1 MTALENFQEYT
12 SHCPKQYPYN
22 NKLRREHK
30 ATISKAMRQKR
41 EDEIFRYIMS
51 SEMLNVTQAYVEEL
65 MNQYF
70 DNLYKDFVEF
80 KDLELG
86 DAVHYTV
93 NLDEEG
99 FRYEYNR
106 NL

>member
-1 MTALENFQEYT
+1 MTTLEKFQEYT

-30 ATISKAMRQKR
+30 ATINRAMRKKR

-65 MNQYF
+65 MSKYF
-70 DNLYKDFVEF
+70 DRLYEDFVEF
-80 KDLELG
+80 KNLELG
-86 DAVHYTV
+86 DVVHYTV
-93 NLDEEG
+93 NLDEE
-99 FRYEYNR
+99 RK
-106 NL
+106 

>member
-12 SHCPKQYPYN
+12 SHCPKQHPYN

-30 ATISKAMRQKR
+30 TTISKVIRKKR

-65 MNQYF
+65 MSQYF
-70 DNLYKDFVEF
+70 DKLYEDFVEI
-80 KDLELG
+80 KDLKLG
-86 DAVHYTV
+86 DAAHYTV

>member
-30 ATISKAMRQKR
+30 ATISKAMRKKR

-65 MNQYF
+65 MSKYF
-70 DNLYKDFVEF
+70 DRLYEDFVEF
-80 KDLELG
+80 KNLELG
-86 DAVHYTV
+86 DVVHYTV
-93 NLDEEG
+93 NLDEE
-99 FRYEYNR
+99 RK
-106 NL
+106 

>member
-30 ATISKAMRQKR
+30 TTISKVIRKKR

-65 MNQYF
+65 MSKYF
-70 DNLYKDFVEF
+70 DRLYEDFVEF
-80 KDLELG
+80 KNLELG
-86 DAVHYTV
+86 DVVHYTV
-93 NLDEEG
+93 NLDEE
-99 FRYEYNR
+99 RK
-106 NL
+106 

>member
-30 ATISKAMRQKR
+30 ATISKAMRKKR

-70 DNLYKDFVEF
+70 DDLYKDFVES
-80 KDLELG
+80 KDLKLG
-86 DAVHYTV
+86 DATHYTV

-99 FRYEYNR
+99 F
-106 NL
+106 

>member
-1 MTALENFQEYT
+1 MAALENFQEYT

-30 ATISKAMRQKR
+30 ATISKAMRKKR

-65 MNQYF
+65 MSQYF
-70 DNLYKDFVEF
+70 DKLYEDFVEL
-80 KDLELG
+80 KDLKLG

-99 FRYEYNR
+99 LRYEYNR

>member
-30 ATISKAMRQKR
+30 ATISKAMRKKR

-51 SEMLNVTQAYVEEL
+51 SEMLNVTQAYIEEL

-99 FRYEYNR
+99 FSI
-106 NL
+106 

>member
-30 ATISKAMRQKR
+30 TTISKAMRKKR
-41 EDEIFRYIMS
+41 EDEIVRYIMS

-65 MNQYF
+65 MSQYF
-70 DNLYKDFVEF
+70 DKLYEDFVEI
-80 KDLELG
+80 KDLKLG
-86 DAVHYTV
+86 DAANYTV

>member
-12 SHCPKQYPYN
+12 SHCPKQYPCN
-22 NKLRREHK
+22 NKRRREHK
-30 ATISKAMRQKR
+30 ATISKAMRKKR

-51 SEMLNVTQAYVEEL
+51 SEMLNVTQAYIEEL
-65 MNQYF
+65 MSQYF
-70 DNLYKDFVEF
+70 DKLYEDFVEI
-80 KDLELG
+80 KDLKLG
-86 DAVHYTV
+86 DAAHYTA

-99 FRYEYNR
+99 LQYEYNR

>member
-1 MTALENFQEYT
+1 MTALENFQEHT

-30 ATISKAMRQKR
+30 ATISKAMRKKR

-51 SEMLNVTQAYVEEL
+51 SEMLNVTQAYVEKL
-65 MNQYF
+65 MSQYF

-99 FRYEYNR
+99 LRYEYNR

>member
-30 ATISKAMRQKR
+30 ATISKAMRKKR
-41 EDEIFRYIMS
+41 EDEIVRYIMS

-65 MNQYF
+65 MSQYF

-99 FRYEYNR
+99 LRYEYNR

>member
-1 MTALENFQEYT
+1 MTALENFHEYT

-30 ATISKAMRQKR
+30 ATISKAMRKKR

-51 SEMLNVTQAYVEEL
+51 SEMLNVTQAYVEKL
-65 MNQYF
+65 MSQYF

-99 FRYEYNR
+99 LRYEYNR

>member
-30 ATISKAMRQKR
+30 ATISKAMRKKR
-41 EDEIFRYIMS
+41 EDEICRYIMS
-51 SEMLNVTQAYVEEL
+51 SEMLNVTQAYVEKL
-65 MNQYF
+65 MSQYF
-70 DNLYKDFVEF
+70 DTLYKDFVEF

-99 FRYEYNR
+99 LRYEYNR

>member
-30 ATISKAMRQKR
+30 ATISKAMRKKR

-70 DNLYKDFVEF
+70 DNLYKDFVES
-80 KDLELG
+80 KDLKLG

-99 FRYEYNR
+99 LRYEYNR